1 MAVVTFAPI
10 NASADNVQTNNAMD
24 DGENTLDNYD
34 VVDEKTSLL
43 KAEGGS
49 IQKSRSGLG
58 SVHQLQPP
66 PDMEQRSSSF
76 HTVGQTGESS
86 MISAEATKATSR
98 LRVVPSTQ
106 SFDEHLNKGSLISF
120 VFFDFHHDNI
130 DKSKEIEKIS
140 NIKYYSWYKVVLISI
155 MFCLHMISVMT

>member
-1 MAVVTFAPI
+1 MKIYLLYFCGLFVVQSKKKMAVVTFAPI
-10 NASADNVQTNNAMD
+10 NASADNVQTNNTMD

-43 KAEGGS
+43 KAEDGS

-98 LRVVPSTQ
+98 FRVVPSTQ

-120 VFFDFHHDNI
+120 VFSI
-130 DKSKEIEKIS
+130 IIMTL
-140 NIKYYSWYKVVLISI
+140 LISQKKLRKSAI
-155 MFCLHMISVMT
+155 